1 MQHSLEKIFKLSA
14 GLRHCICAAE
24 SSHSLADIFA
34 WGYNNWGELGLGDT
48 DIRLYPTKITALRQC
63 KILSLACGERHSV
76 MVTSHKP
83 MLAKNVP
90 SLKPMFHM
98 LSEEDAKYRKHLLKK
113 LKVRIQRDG
122 MLPPS
127 VLDNPN
133 APLPN
138 QPGSSAEPI
147 PNDRFE
153 KGLRYCMDT
162 FKDLLDWRRQSME
175 ACFTVHISPKLTL
188 KSVCLSCARRCLRHH
203 RLVPY
208 IRPRTLVAEGSSLQC
223 DCNLTGNCRCRWSP
237 IREVFDSFAVHEA
250 DECIGLHQLRSLVK
264 RLRFPF
270 PVEAADL
277 DDANMTF
284 TAQAY
289 ASMQQQSSKLRKPVN
304 RSMFK
309 RVVKK
314 KETDEHS
321 WASGSAL
328 QQSTLPSSLEVNE
341 GDRRQSK
348 EDAPDLSV
356 RIDAVAFERW
366 YRVYFDE
373 PDVGSA
379 QVAVSQKIAGK
390 ITEEEAQEEEY
401 NIHT

>member
-1 MQHSLEKIFKLSA
+1 
-14 GLRHCICAAE
+14 
-24 SSHSLADIFA
+24 
-34 WGYNNWGELGLGDT
+34 
-48 DIRLYPTKITALRQC
+48 
-63 KILSLACGERHSV
+63 